1 MEKIL
6 TSDEI
11 QKVLMTLIGP
21 IYPTGS
27 QNFDD
32 MNLCNLR
39 CLIKVME
46 AMNYEIQ
53 KIAEDYN
60 SQEESVRKIGETAKN
75 YIDELKKL

>member
-1 MEKIL
+1 
-6 TSDEI
+6 
-11 QKVLMTLIGP
+11 MTLIGP

-27 QNFDD
+27 QSFDD

-75 YIDELKKL
+75 YIEGLKNNN

>member
-1 MEKIL
+1 
-6 TSDEI
+6 
-11 QKVLMTLIGP
+11 
-21 IYPTGS
+21 
-27 QNFDD
+27 
-32 MNLCNLR
+32 
-39 CLIKVME
+39 ME